1 MRETSTI
8 FQVSFKHRL
17 LGGKHAQLADA
28 VITGMST
35 EGYKAAYLR
44 MDDEGNIAH
53 TNPMRIFC
61 GKASAEDFTY
71 TPGDALSYQST
82 LQDDAAAI
90 AEVAEKIHQ
99 AASRH
104 KILDFDIQTL
114 SYTNG
119 ALTHL
124 DGVPVVEIAA
134 KHAKHAKH

>member
-28 VITGMST
+28 VLTGMST

-71 TPGDALSYQST
+71 MPCRLGGKPNLRLSVWPVST
-82 LQDDAAAI
+82 D
-90 AEVAEKIHQ
+90 
-99 AASRH
+99 S
-104 KILDFDIQTL
+104 
-114 SYTNG
+114 
-119 ALTHL
+119 
-124 DGVPVVEIAA
+124 
-134 KHAKHAKH
+134 

>member
-1 MRETSTI
+1 MRGTSTL

-28 VITGMST
+28 VLTGMST

-44 MDDEGNIAH
+44 MDDEGNIAR

-61 GKASAEDFTY
+61 GKANSEDFTY
-71 TPGDALSYQST
+71 SPGDALSYQST

-90 AEVAEKIHQ
+90 AEVAEKIYR
-99 AASRH
+99 AGSMH
-104 KILDFDIQTL
+104 KLFDFDIQTL
-114 SYTNG
+114 TYADG

-124 DGVPVVEIAA
+124 DGVSVREIAA
-134 KHAKHAKH
+134 KRAKH

>member
-1 MRETSTI
+1 MRGTSTL

-28 VITGMST
+28 VLTGMST

-61 GKASAEDFTY
+61 GKANSEDFTY

-104 KILDFDIQTL
+104 KLFDFEIQTL
-114 SYTNG
+114 TYTNG
-119 ALTHL
+119 ALSHL
-124 DGVPVVEIAA
+124 DGVSVREIAK
-134 KHAKHAKH
+134 KHAKH